1 MGAPQGTPGLS
12 AVWCAGC
19 RGHLC
24 SGSSWTSGSGCSRT
38 PVSPQLVPVRVSHSS
53 FSGEE
58 MGVTAALHF
67 AHQILCF
74 LHRVSCPKPIR
85 VYTHMQAHLCTLTHR
100 CTHGLSS
107 ALTTA
112 VRLRVDGASLV
123 DRAVASVSLAVLG
136 LRCCVR
142 AFSSCGQQATDFS
155 CEAWLTPLVKRVF
168 QVQPPLSKLS
178 RAPPYC
184 LTVCS
189 DGGPLAPAVQTRRHG
204 AR

>member
-24 SGSSWTSGSGCSRT
+24 SGSSWTSGLGCSRT

-85 VYTHMQAHLCTLTHR
+85 VYTHMQAHLWTLTHR

-123 DRAVASVSLAVLG
+123 DRTVASVSLAVLG

-142 AFSSCGQQATDFS
+142 AFSSCGQRALFS
-155 CEAWLTPLVKRVF
+155 
-168 QVQPPLSKLS
+168 SG
-178 RAPPYC
+178 RAPP
-184 LTVCS
+184 S
-189 DGGPLAPAVQTRRHG
+189 PAVASLVAVPG
-204 AR
+204 L